1 MDGRQRC
8 FLLQMP
14 AGRASWLPALAQ
26 AVALALVV
34 QARIAHRHIL
44 WRRFGGHAKALIAP
58 GAQVHQFAALAAK
71 RAIDIAFLERRRAA
85 AMGAGDSERGGGCG
99 RIRHGEILNAVAV
112 RCQALGVCIV
122 ATATS
127 QATVQS
133 ST

>member
-1 MDGRQRC
+1 MFAR
-8 FLLQMP
+8 
-14 AGRASWLPALAQ
+14 RASWLPALVQ

-44 WRRFGGHAKALIAP
+44 WRRLGGHAKALIAP

-71 RAIDIAFLERRRAA
+71 WAIDIAFLERRRAA
-85 AMGAGDSERGGGCG
+85 AMGAGDGERGGGCG